1 MPSPSK
7 YQPPCR
13 ELWIYY
19 LKGRVGGDPLR
30 EDEDFIGN
38 WEEEQDSFLF
48 FKQPADDRVQT
59 LLDQQPHL
67 RLQERYEMSYE
78 DWQGGAMAPLSA
90 GRLRV
95 VPPWHPEAATPQANH
110 ILLDPGV
117 VFGTGTHPTTYDCL
131 AAIQL
136 AFAAEPVAD
145 VLDLGTG
152 TGLLALAAARLGA
165 RRVLAVDLNRLAVQT
180 ALRNVHTNDMAHRVL
195 VAQGNAI
202 NFIDLPNDLMVSNIH
217 YDVMRHLVAAD
228 GFSRQRQF
236 VLSGLLR
243 SQARDIEYQ
252 LRRQPVAILHRWE
265 HEHTWFTYSG
275 RSTRSRGTE
284 AQEGT

>member
-1 MPSPSK
+1 MSAACA
-7 YQPPCR
+7 YQPPYR

-19 LKGRVGGDPLR
+19 FKGRVTGDPLR
-30 EDEDFIGN
+30 GEADFIGN

-48 FKQPADDRVQT
+48 FKQPADARIQA
-59 LLDQQPHL
+59 LLGQQPHL
-67 RLQERYEMSYE
+67 QLQDRYQMSYE
-78 DWQGGAMAPLSA
+78 DWQGGAMEPLSA
-90 GRLRV
+90 GSLRV
-95 VPPWHPEAATPQANH
+95 VPPWHPEAAEPGENN

-131 AAIQL
+131 TAIQL
-136 AFAAEPVAD
+136 AFGDAPVAD

-180 ALRNVHTNDMAHRVL
+180 AQRNVRTNQMWDRVL

-217 YDVMRHLVAAD
+217 YDVMRHLVSAE
-228 GFSRQRQF
+228 GFSHQRRF

-252 LRRQPVAILHRWE
+252 LRRQPVAILRRWE
-265 HEHTWFTYSG
+265 HEQTWFTYYG
-275 RSTRSRGTE
+275 RSTRVRG
-284 AQEGT
+284 ADPRGDA